1 MRFYRDRL
9 GVDPPAGEP
18 AEFEGISR
26 NFRPDIAVRKFY
38 KIKPAIGLTGRHPQ
52 SPATRVFL
60 ETLGCYRFREI
71 AEFPLSV
78 CPQTPLYQRFYRYLL
93 GEDINM
99 EENKKNYALWLYP
112 ETVRRMDSSMELAN
126 CQSRSEFVEKALHFY
141 MGYLVTDDT
150 TEYLSKALLTSMQG
164 MLDSNDDRMRSLLFK
179 LCVETNMMM
188 HVIAAH
194 FKDDI
199 GDLRALRGYAA
210 DEVKRTYGRISFDN
224 AVKIQSSP
232 ED

>member
-1 MRFYRDRL
+1 MRDAI
-9 GVDPPAGEP
+9 G
-18 AEFEGISR
+18 FEKLQ
-26 NFRPDIAVRKFY
+26 NFRYLYAPKRRCTNDFTAIYEERISIWKKTRRITPYGFTP
-38 KIKPAIGLTGRHPQ
+38 KP
-52 SPATRVFL
+52 S
-60 ETLGCYRFREI
+60 
-71 AEFPLSV
+71 
-78 CPQTPLYQRFYRYLL
+78 
-93 GEDINM
+93 
-99 EENKKNYALWLYP
+99 
-112 ETVRRMDSSMELAN
+112 
-126 CQSRSEFVEKALHFY
+126 
-141 MGYLVTDDT
+141 DT
-150 TEYLSKALLTSMQG
+150 TEYLSKALLTSLRG
-164 MLDSNDDRMRSLLFK
+164 MLDINDDRMRSLLFK

>member
-1 MRFYRDRL
+1 MRDAI
-9 GVDPPAGEP
+9 G
-18 AEFEGISR
+18 FEKLQ
-26 NFRPDIAVRKFY
+26 NFRYLYAPKCRCTNNFTAIYEERISIWKKTRRITPYGFTP
-38 KIKPAIGLTGRHPQ
+38 KP
-52 SPATRVFL
+52 
-60 ETLGCYRFREI
+60 
-71 AEFPLSV
+71 SV
-78 CPQTPLYQRFYRYLL
+78 GWTAHWSL
-93 GEDINM
+93 
-99 EENKKNYALWLYP
+99 
-112 ETVRRMDSSMELAN
+112 
-126 CQSRSEFVEKALHFY
+126 
-141 MGYLVTDDT
+141 GYLVTDDT
-150 TEYLSKALLTSMQG
+150 TEYLSKALLTSLRG
-164 MLDSNDDRMRSLLFK
+164 MLDINDDLMRSLLFK

>member
-1 MRFYRDRL
+1 MTKQEVLHLNETDNRKE
-9 GVDPPAGEP
+9 VK
-18 AEFEGISR
+18 
-26 NFRPDIAVRKFY
+26 RKF
-38 KIKPAIGLTGRHPQ
+38 
-52 SPATRVFL
+52 
-60 ETLGCYRFREI
+60 
-71 AEFPLSV
+71 
-78 CPQTPLYQRFYRYLL
+78 
-93 GEDINM
+93 
-99 EENKKNYALWLYP
+99 ALWIKQSTIDMVDGIYK
-112 ETVRRMDSSMELAN
+112 EDN
-126 CQSRSEFVEKALHFY
+126 CSSRSEFIEKVLHFY

-164 MLDSNDDRMRSLLFK
+164 MLDMNDDRMRSLLFK

>member
-1 MRFYRDRL
+1 
-9 GVDPPAGEP
+9 
-18 AEFEGISR
+18 
-26 NFRPDIAVRKFY
+26 
-38 KIKPAIGLTGRHPQ
+38 
-52 SPATRVFL
+52 
-60 ETLGCYRFREI
+60 
-71 AEFPLSV
+71 
-78 CPQTPLYQRFYRYLL
+78 
-93 GEDINM
+93 M

-112 ETVRRMDSSMELAN
+112 ETVRRMDSSLALAN

-164 MLDSNDDRMRSLLFK
+164 MLDANDDRIRSLLFK

-188 HVIAAH
+188 HVVAAL

-224 AVKIQSSP
+224 AVRIQNSP

>member
-1 MRFYRDRL
+1 MCAKRFLYSRRY
-9 GVDPPAGEP
+9 
-18 AEFEGISR
+18 AENTSSLF
-26 NFRPDIAVRKFY
+26 FRSAHTF
-38 KIKPAIGLTGRHPQ
+38 
-52 SPATRVFL
+52 
-60 ETLGCYRFREI
+60 
-71 AEFPLSV
+71 
-78 CPQTPLYQRFYRYLL
+78 
-93 GEDINM
+93 
-99 EENKKNYALWLYP
+99 
-112 ETVRRMDSSMELAN
+112 
-126 CQSRSEFVEKALHFY
+126 
-141 MGYLVTDDT
+141 
-150 TEYLSKALLTSMQG
+150 G
-164 MLDSNDDRMRSLLFK
+164 MLDANDDRMRSLLFK

>member
-1 MRFYRDRL
+1 MRFYGDRW
-9 GVDPPAGEP
+9 GVDAQSKN
-18 AEFEGISR
+18 ARRLRVFSR
-26 NFRPDIAVRKFY
+26 NFRPDMAVRKFY
-38 KIKPAIGLTGRHPQ
+38 KIKPAIGLTGKPPQ
-52 SPATRVFL
+52 SPATRVFSRG
-60 ETLGCYRFREI
+60 LGCYRFREI
-71 AEFPLSV
+71 AEFPLSI
-78 CPQTPLYQRFYRYLL
+78 CHQTPLYQQFYRYLQ

-112 ETVRRMDSSMELAN
+112 ETVRRMDSSLELAN

-150 TEYLSKALLTSMQG
+150 IEYLSKALLTSIQG
-164 MLDSNDDRMRSLLFK
+164 MLDSNDDRMRSLMFK

-188 HVIAAH
+188 HIIAAH

-210 DEVKRTYGRISFDN
+210 DEVKRTYGSISFDN
-224 AVKIQSSP
+224 AVKIQSSQ

>member
-1 MRFYRDRL
+1 MRFYGDRW

-38 KIKPAIGLTGRHPQ
+38 KIKPAIGSTGGHPQ

-60 ETLGCYRFREI
+60 SYAGCYRFREI